1 MKKPPVSPLSALAG
15 ATAAPARNPSPES
28 LNSPSKARRNLID
41 APPARTRNSDLGDND
56 GQLATE
62 QILRVLTALKKGDFS
77 VRLPVT
83 LTGTAGR
90 VADAFNDVAEMLS
103 STTEDLSR
111 VCRVV

>member
-1 MKKPPVSPLSALAG
+1 MD
-15 ATAAPARNPSPES
+15 RPE
-28 LNSPSKARRNLID
+28 
-41 APPARTRNSDLGDND
+41 TGNSDSGGEHN
-56 GQLATE
+56 GQLVTE
-62 QILRVLTALKKGDFS
+62 QILMVLTALKKGDFS

-111 VCRVV
+111 VCRVVGKEGKIAERLATGNVSGAWAERVRSVNTLI